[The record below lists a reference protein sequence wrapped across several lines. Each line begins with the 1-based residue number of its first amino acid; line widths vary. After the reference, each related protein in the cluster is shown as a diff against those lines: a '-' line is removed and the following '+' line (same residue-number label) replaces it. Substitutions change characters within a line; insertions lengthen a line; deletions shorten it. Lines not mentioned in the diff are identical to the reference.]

1 MRKAAGTAVPD
12 ACDVCVVGGGAA
24 GIVAAIAS
32 AEAGATTVVL
42 EAAPEAGRTI
52 LATGNGRCN
61 FCNADLDPA
70 RYNDPA
76 FVGAVM
82 GADPLHDVLGLFAD
96 SGLIWTVEDGR
107 YYPRSLCATSVRDV
121 LLARAEAAG
130 VVMACARPVGRV
142 SHDAGGMCVG
152 YEGSFS
158 PGTSHVLHAA
168 TVIVATGG
176 TSVPQGLEGSVVP
189 RSPVLCSLSCTTPM
203 VDLAR
208 LDGRRVRGEARL
220 LRAGTPI
227 YHESGEVLLRTYGIS
242 GIVTFD
248 LSRRASAGD
257 VIELDL
263 VPELD
268 DTSLAAHVRAH
279 GSLDGA
285 LDPMVASELARHT
298 HDPAELAHAAKHLT
312 LLVDGPADAEHA
324 QVTRGGLATRCF
336 SASTLASHEEP
347 TLFACGEALD
357 VDADCGGFN
366 LAWAWTS
373 GMVAGR
379 SAAATALSPSHT
391 PAPTEGPSL

>member
-1 MRKAAGTAVPD
+1 VPD
-12 ACDVCVVGGGAA
+12 HCDVCVVGGGAA

-96 SGLIWTVEDGR
+96 SGLVWAVEDGR
-107 YYPRSLCATSVRDV
+107 YYPRSLCASSVRDV

-130 VVMACARPVGRV
+130 VLLACARPVGRV
-142 SHDAGGMCVG
+142 GRDADGMCVG

-158 PGTSHVLHAA
+158 PDTPQTLHST
-168 TVIVATGG
+168 TVVVASGG
-176 TSVPQGLEGSVVP
+176 TSAPQGLEGSVVP
-189 RSPVLCSLSCTTPM
+189 RSPVLCPLSCTTSM
-203 VDLAR
+203 VDLTR
-208 LDGRRVRGEARL
+208 LDGRRVRCEARL
-220 LRAGTPI
+220 LRAGTLV
-227 YHESGEVLLRTYGIS
+227 YHESGEVLLRAYGIS

-248 LSRRASAGD
+248 LSRRTTTGD

-268 DTSLAAHVRAH
+268 ATQLTAHLRAH
-279 GSLDGA
+279 GSLDGV
-285 LDPMVASELARHT
+285 LDPMLASELARRT
-298 HDPAELAHAAKHLT
+298 HDPAGLAHAAKHLA
-312 LLVDGPADAEHA
+312 LLVDGLADAEHA

-336 SASTLASHEEP
+336 SASTLASHDDP
-347 TLFACGEALD
+347 ALFACGEALD

-366 LAWAWTS
+366 LAWAWAS

-379 SAAATALSPSHT
+379 SAAASALSPSHT
-391 PAPTEGPSL
+391 PAPMEGTSL